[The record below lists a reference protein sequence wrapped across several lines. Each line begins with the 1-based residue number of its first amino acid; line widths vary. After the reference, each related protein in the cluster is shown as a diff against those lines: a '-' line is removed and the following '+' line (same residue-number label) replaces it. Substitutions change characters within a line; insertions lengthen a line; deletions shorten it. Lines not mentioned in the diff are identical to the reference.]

1 MSPAS
6 GTRAQKQR
14 RAAVTAAKERRKK
27 IFAFGG
33 LGVLAIL
40 LVIQGP
46 KILDAF
52 GGSTAPTAAPVPVTP
67 TAVPD
72 DPARARKALSTLPP
86 GSDPFAT
93 RSLAGNDPAA
103 GDVATPRGLRDPFA
117 AGGSSAPAPVS
128 SPATPA
134 KSPSAAPSPLPRQIV
149 LGTPTAGVAG
159 RRGWIV
165 VMASIQTR
173 VGRAYAESFAARVKR
188 SGLGTVSVLDSSTR
202 KPLRAGYFVVYTGPF
217 ATLDAVQRSA
227 AHVHAFGYRTAYIRE
242 ILSY

>member
-1 MSPAS
+1 MSPTS

-46 KILDAF
+46 RIFDAF
-52 GGSTAPTAAPVPVTP
+52 GGSTAPTAAPEAAAPTTAP
-67 TAVPD
+67 DDTAVG
-72 DPARARKALSTLPP
+72 RKALGALRP

-103 GDVATPRGLRDPFA
+103 GDVAAPRGLRDPF
-117 AGGSSAPAPVS
+117 GSSGSSAPAPVS
-128 SPATPA
+128 SPASPA
-134 KSPSAAPSPLPRQIV
+134 ASPSPAPSPLPRQIV
-149 LGTPTAGVAG
+149 LGTPTAGVLA

-165 VMASIQTR
+165 VLASIQTR
-173 VGRAYAESFAARVKR
+173 VGRAYAQSFAARVQR
-188 SGLGTVSVLDSSTR
+188 SGLGSVSVLDSSTR
-202 KPLRAGYFVVYTGPF
+202 KPLRAGYYVVYTGPF